1 MANQHAGNY
10 VEADMDDIGEQK
22 SRVGL
27 RGGFARVSSPAVP
40 QPPPN
45 LAGLEG
51 ALAPTFEMRSSIGNY
66 LKRPMQQR
74 SPAGVCVRA
83 CVRACVLQQ

>member
-1 MANQHAGNY
+1 MANQHAGTY
-10 VEADMDDIGEQK
+10 VEADMDEQK

-45 LAGLEG
+45 LAGAEG
-51 ALAPTFEMRSSIGNY
+51 ALAPNFEMRSSIRNY

-74 SPAGVCVRA
+74 SPAGVRVYVCMGV
-83 CVRACVLQQ
+83 CVLQQ